1 MVYTIE
7 KGIINTKTWFKRL
20 AIGLTALAMP
30 VGLVASVGGA
40 SAAPPPFQLQP
51 FEFVGTADQCGG
63 TAGTDTVTAKW
74 DNSTGAPAPSIFL
87 QKQGA
92 TTNCAAAGVDIIT
105 PLEGQAVS
113 NLTELN
119 FEYKD
124 GGHCGAGAPRFN
136 IELDGSNTA
145 FLGCNSTLGTRSP
158 ATTSGWTHVE
168 FSEADIASAVTLA
181 GGTPTSTLTD
191 LSIIFDE
198 GSDTPTGGTIGTA
211 GEVNIDNISVNTE
224 VVGSPTSPITKQDCK
239 NGGWMNL
246 TDAQGNPFEN
256 QGQCVAYV
264 NGGGTHV
271 HNLTKVN
278 NNNNVGVLNFNG
290 QNANSGRAVVKNNTT
305 GGNAT
310 SGNAGNSNASNFNIV
325 VSNF

>member
-7 KGIINTKTWFKRL
+7 KGIINTKAKLKKL
-20 AIGLTALAMP
+20 AIGLVAVAMP
-30 VGLVASVGGA
+30 AAVAISSGAA

-74 DNSTGAPAPSIFL
+74 DNTTGAPAPSIFL

-92 TTNCAAAGVDIIT
+92 TTNCAAAGVDIVT

-124 GGHCGAGAPRFN
+124 SGHCGGGAPRFN
-136 IELDGSNTA
+136 IELDGSRTA
-145 FLGCNSTLGTRSP
+145 FLGCNSTLGTRTP

-168 FSEADIASAVTLA
+168 FSETDIASAVTLA

-224 VVGSPTSPITKQDCK
+224 VVGSPTSPLTKQDCK
-239 NGGWMNL
+239 HGGWMNL

-264 NGGGTHV
+264 NGGGTHA
-271 HNLTKVN
+271 HNVT
-278 NNNNVGVLNFNG
+278 NVTNTNDIHAFNFNG

-305 GGNAT
+305 GGNAN
-310 SGNAGNSNASNFNIV
+310 SGNARNNNSAGFNIV